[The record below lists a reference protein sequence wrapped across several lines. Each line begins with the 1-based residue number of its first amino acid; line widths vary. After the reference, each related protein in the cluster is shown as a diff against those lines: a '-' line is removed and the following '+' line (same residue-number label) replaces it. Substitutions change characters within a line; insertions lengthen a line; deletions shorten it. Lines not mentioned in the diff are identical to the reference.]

1 MVLLVVVLLA
11 VRKVEVEEGG
21 RGAKE
26 DGGDAA
32 DGGRGREGRG
42 REDGGRGARR

>member
-1 MVLLVVVLLA
+1 MLFA
-11 VRKVEVEEGG
+11 EKNVEVEEGG

-32 DGGRGREGRG
+32 DV
-42 REDGGRGARR
+42 GRGARGREERE

>member
-1 MVLLVVVLLA
+1 MLLA
-11 VRKVEVEEGG
+11 EKKVEVEEGG

-32 DGGRGREGRG
+32 DGGRGARGRDDRG
-42 REDGGRGARR
+42 RENGVRGA